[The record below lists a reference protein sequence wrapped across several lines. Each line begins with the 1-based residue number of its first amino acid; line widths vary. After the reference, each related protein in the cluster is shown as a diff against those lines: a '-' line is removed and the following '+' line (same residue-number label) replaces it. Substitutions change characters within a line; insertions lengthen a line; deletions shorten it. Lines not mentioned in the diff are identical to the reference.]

1 MAQKENIDGSK
12 TLEYSVS
19 GILKKNYNITT
30 ANTCKT
36 ISKQLN
42 EIRKNKIISINKT
55 SDDINSFIKKH
66 KYLIP
71 KVLIDVW
78 PNLKNVDNVQQEID
92 NSMKNQ
98 KYILLK
104 MASKLLTGNICP
116 VCDST
121 REDMKQHLEQKMQL
135 FKDLHSELVDSLE
148 KNNLV
153 VSSDRIED
161 YLAAYRELISD
172 ENLLTDYILCNG
184 NIDNF
189 NQIKLDL
196 DRKKEIEYQNNLLIS

>member
-1 MAQKENIDGSK
+1 M
-12 TLEYSVS
+12 
-19 GILKKNYNITT
+19 
-30 ANTCKT
+30 
-36 ISKQLN
+36 
-42 EIRKNKIISINKT
+42 
-55 SDDINSFIKKH
+55 
-66 KYLIP
+66 
-71 KVLIDVW
+71 LIDVW

-196 DRKKEIEYQNNLLIS
+196 DRKKKLNIKIIC